1 VEHVNYP
8 DNKYRL
14 GEVFGDLYW
23 PTLRSPT
30 LSGFTIPNH
39 EVFIAF
45 LSPCKPTVRVLH
57 IRNFNIRDYND
68 IWAAWRREPLLKEL
82 RDRYASEEFSV

>member
-1 VEHVNYP
+1 VEYVNYP

-30 LSGFTIPNH
+30 LSGLTIPNH
-39 EVFIAF
+39 EVSIAF
-45 LSPCKPTVRVLH
+45 LSPCKPTIRVLH
-57 IRNFNIRDYND
+57 ICNLSAREYNSIRASGK
-68 IWAAWRREPLLKEL
+68 WEPLLKEL